1 MGVRKKVLKM
11 ECPSCKCLVIDDDSN
26 FTCEWGQGKVKKIL
40 LPHKGKRPLSCK
52 LMERGGCE

>member
-1 MGVRKKVLKM
+1 MASRKKTLTTN
-11 ECPSCKCLVIDDDSN
+11 CPSCSCLEVDDYNN
-26 FTCEWGQGKVKKIL
+26 FVCWWGQGKVKKIL